1 MTDPLPGLLIVDD
14 DPGLRKQ
21 LRWAFDRYQVDLAE
35 DRRSALAAH
44 ARSRN
49 DVVLLDL
56 GMPPDVDGPSEG
68 LATLQEML
76 NRAPHTK
83 IIVMTGQRER
93 AYALKAIA
101 LGAYDYYEKPV
112 RLEEIQLIVDRAY
125 RLATLEAENRT
136 LQETAGAAV
145 EGVITCNPAMQATCQ
160 QIARFARADLSVLIV
175 GESGTGKEL
184 LARGLHTLSGR
195 HDNGAYIGLNCA
207 AIPENLLESEL
218 FGYEKGAFTGAHKTN
233 LGRIEQAQNGT
244 LMLDELGD
252 LSLPLQV
259 KLLRVLQER
268 SFERVGGRKSI
279 PFDTRIVSAT
289 NRDLTA
295 MVAEGS
301 FREDLYF
308 RLAEAVVHVPALRER
323 PEDILLIAQH
333 FLSNWCQEQ
342 KLSPRSFSAEALE
355 ALNAHNWPGNVRELQ
370 SRIKRAAV
378 AADRVITAD
387 DLGLAASPVI
397 DVESLKTIRSRAER
411 EAVRRAMAQSE
422 GNISEA
428 ARLLD
433 VSRPTLYQLLR
444 EQGLR

>member
-1 MTDPLPGLLIVDD
+1 MIVDD

-21 LRWAFDRYQVDLAE
+21 LRWAFDGHTVDLAE

-44 ARSRN
+44 ARNPS

-68 LATLQEML
+68 LATLQEIL
-76 NRAPHTK
+76 DRAPHTK
-83 IIVMTGQRER
+83 VIVMTGQRER

-112 RLEEIQLIVDRAY
+112 QLEEIALIVDRAF
-125 RLATLEAENRT
+125 RLAALEAENRS
-136 LQETAGAAV
+136 LQENAGAAV
-145 EGVITCNPAMQATCQ
+145 DGVITCNPAMQATCQ

-184 LARGLHTLSGR
+184 LARGLHQMAGGTRKGE
-195 HDNGAYIGLNCA
+195 YVGLNCA

-233 LGRIEQAQNGT
+233 PGRIEQAQNGT

-295 MVAEGS
+295 MVAEGT

-333 FLSNWCQEQ
+333 FLAQWCQEQ
-342 KLSPRSFSAEALE
+342 KLAARSFSAEALE
-355 ALNAHNWPGNVRELQ
+355 ALNNHTWPGNVRELQ

-378 AADRVITAD
+378 AADRVITAE
-387 DLGLAASPVI
+387 DLGLAAAPVI
-397 DVESLKTIRSRAER
+397 DVESLKTIRGRAER
-411 EAVRRAMAQSE
+411 EAVRRALAQSE

>member
-1 MTDPLPGLLIVDD
+1 MKDPTPGLLIVDD

-21 LRWAFDRYQVDLAE
+21 LRWAFDGYQVDLAE

-44 ARSRN
+44 ARTASG
-49 DVVLLDL
+49 VVLLDL

-68 LATLQEML
+68 LATLQGLL

-83 IIVMTGQRER
+83 VIVMTGQRER

-112 RLEEIQLIVDRAY
+112 RLEEIALIVDRAH
-125 RLATLEAENRT
+125 RLAALEAENRS
-136 LQETAGAAV
+136 LHESAGAAV

-160 QIARFARADLSVLIV
+160 QIARFARADLSVLVV

-184 LARGLHTLSGR
+184 LARGLHQLSGR
-195 HDNGAYIGLNCA
+195 YDKGSYIGLNCA

-233 LGRIEQAQNGT
+233 PGRIEQAQDGT

-252 LSLPLQV
+252 LSLQLQV

-279 PFDTRIVSAT
+279 PFNTRIVSAT

-342 KLSPRSFSAEALE
+342 KLSARSFSAEALE
-355 ALNAHNWPGNVRELQ
+355 ALNAHSWPGNVRELQ

-378 AADRVITAD
+378 AADRVITAE
-387 DLGLAASPVI
+387 DLGLAASPAI

>member
-1 MTDPLPGLLIVDD
+1 
-14 DPGLRKQ
+14 
-21 LRWAFDRYQVDLAE
+21 
-35 DRRSALAAH
+35 
-44 ARSRN
+44 
-49 DVVLLDL
+49 
-56 GMPPDVDGPSEG
+56 MPPDVDGPSEG

-76 NRAPHTK
+76 AKAPHTK
-83 IIVMTGQRER
+83 VIVMTGQRER

-112 RLEEIQLIVDRAY
+112 QLEEISLIVDRAQ
-125 RLATLEAENRT
+125 RLAELEAENRS
-136 LQETAGAAV
+136 LQEHASVAV
-145 EGVITCNPAMQATCQ
+145 EGIITCNAAMQQTCQ

-184 LARGLHTLSGR
+184 LARGLHNLSGGTR
-195 HDNGAYIGLNCA
+195 KGAYVGLNCA

-233 LGRIEQAQNGT
+233 TGRIEQAENGT

-295 MVAEGS
+295 MVAEGT

-333 FLSNWCQEQ
+333 FLSQWCQEQ
-342 KLSPRSFSAEALE
+342 RLAARSFSAEAME
-355 ALNAHNWPGNVRELQ
+355 ALNNHSWPGNVRELQ

-378 AADRVITAD
+378 AADRVISAE
-387 DLGLAASPVI
+387 DLGLAPTELI

-411 EAVRRAMAQSE
+411 EAVRRALAQSE

>member
-1 MTDPLPGLLIVDD
+1 VTDTLPGLLIVDD

-125 RLATLEAENRT
+125 RLAALEAENRT
-136 LQETAGAAV
+136 LQETAGAVV
-145 EGVITCNPAMQATCQ
+145 EGVITCNPAMRATCQ
-160 QIARFARADLSVLIV
+160 QIARFACADLSVLIV

-195 HDNGAYIGLNCA
+195 QDNGAYIGLNCA

-233 LGRIEQAQNGT
+233 PGRIEQAQNGT

-342 KLSPRSFSAEALE
+342 KLSARSFSAEALE
-355 ALNAHNWPGNVRELQ
+355 ALNAHSWPGNVRELQ